1 MFRHIERTD
10 PITLMERTVR
20 WWTEQSPWG
29 QKDWSRF
36 SSATQWQVTLGQ
48 PQPLR
53 DSPSP
58 TVSDGV
64 VVTMK

>member
-29 QKDWSRF
+29 QKDWSTD
-36 SSATQWQVTLGQ
+36 SA
-48 PQPLR
+48 QPL
-53 DSPSP
+53 SGKLPL
-58 TVSDGV
+58 VSLSLSE
-64 VVTMK
+64 THLLCLCQMEWL